1 MNPHNRAKR
10 RIRPPRVLMESVLC
24 LKYCGCFLVAALALD
39 PSCSKKPEPAPAEL
53 ANKPSHPTGAPPEG
67 APAQH
72 QQALTQSSTEA
83 TTQSPVSATA
93 TSGANSNSPTAE
105 APPNPTRSP
114 AEIAQMFKTTGD
126 RQAAIAAI
134 RQFATNTPA
143 SFPELSALLK
153 TGDPDL
159 AMLGAQGLASL
170 GSKEAAAELIS
181 AVQNA
186 QPGATKRQLSAAL
199 ASFSNPDAANL
210 FLGLMGSPQDREL
223 AAAAQSA
230 LGNSANAAVLQEIV
244 QRYQASSAAD
254 ERDGLVAALRYS
266 QSPQCVDALLAILNA
281 QKVVSATEPLGLA
294 AADTLGIIGT
304 TNAVS
309 PLFAYLGNL
318 GPSDTSPV
326 YDSIGRISN
335 PEALPLI
342 TSIAYGQVPGS
353 TLYSRMAAV
362 QALGNYSSNL
372 VSPALTWLAQNDP
385 NAGIKDAAG
394 AALQRA
400 AGR

>member
-1 MNPHNRAKR
+1 
-10 RIRPPRVLMESVLC
+10 
-24 LKYCGCFLVAALALD
+24 
-39 PSCSKKPEPAPAEL
+39 
-53 ANKPSHPTGAPPEG
+53 
-67 APAQH
+67 
-72 QQALTQSSTEA
+72 
-83 TTQSPVSATA
+83 
-93 TSGANSNSPTAE
+93 
-105 APPNPTRSP
+105 
-114 AEIAQMFKTTGD
+114 MFKTTGD

-134 RQFATNTPA
+134 RQFATNAPA

-199 ASFSNPDAANL
+199 ASLSNPDAANL

-318 GPSDTSPV
+318 RPGDTSPV

-362 QALGNYSSNL
+362 QALGNYSSHL

-394 AALQRA
+394 AALQRTA
-400 AGR
+400 AR

>member
-1 MNPHNRAKR
+1 
-10 RIRPPRVLMESVLC
+10 
-24 LKYCGCFLVAALALD
+24 
-39 PSCSKKPEPAPAEL
+39 
-53 ANKPSHPTGAPPEG
+53 
-67 APAQH
+67 
-72 QQALTQSSTEA
+72 
-83 TTQSPVSATA
+83 
-93 TSGANSNSPTAE
+93 
-105 APPNPTRSP
+105 
-114 AEIAQMFKTTGD
+114 
-126 RQAAIAAI
+126 
-134 RQFATNTPA
+134 
-143 SFPELSALLK
+143 
-153 TGDPDL
+153 
-159 AMLGAQGLASL
+159 
-170 GSKEAAAELIS
+170 
-181 AVQNA
+181 
-186 QPGATKRQLSAAL
+186 LSAAL
-199 ASFSNPDAANL
+199 ASLSNPDAANL

-318 GPSDTSPV
+318 RPGDTSPV

-362 QALGNYSSNL
+362 QALGNYSSHL

-394 AALQRA
+394 AALQRTA
-400 AGR
+400 AR